1 MKSVIWSSGTRLG
14 APKGGKGW
22 FRSEASTGALKAA
35 GWEASRSTHQRLPE
49 RPVPSAN
56 KTMCDKRRVRL
67 LDDDEDD
74 DEEDEDA
81 AASSPPSRSRS
92 RTRSYFLKTTPAVNR
107 ARSSS
112 GVDSFPPE
120 AEGAEEEEAD
130 IFWPGVE
137 ADTAQLGPLAVAL
150 AAARAPGEKG
160 EEDEGVC
167 GAAMCSSLLLGAAA
181 LELAPPPPPRAENE
195 AEVEMDLLNEVGLSR
210 PPPPPRPPGWC
221 DRELGCWGAGEAS
234 PAPPPPPPLT
244 ALLL

>member
-1 MKSVIWSSGTRLG
+1 VIWSSGTLLG
-14 APKGGKGW
+14 APSGGKGW

-35 GWEASRSTHQRLPE
+35 GWDASRSTHQRLPE

-67 LDDDEDD
+67 LDDDED
-74 DEEDEDA
+74 EEEEDA
-81 AASSPPSRSRS
+81 ADSSSRSRS
-92 RTRSYFLKTTPAVNR
+92 RTRSYFLKTTPAVSR

-112 GVDSFPPE
+112 GVDSFPPDG
-120 AEGAEEEEAD
+120 EGPDEEEEEAES
-130 IFWPGVE
+130 FWPGVE
-137 ADTAQLGPLAVAL
+137 ADTAQEGPLAVAL

-181 LELAPPPPPRAENE
+181 PEPTPPPPRAENE
-195 AEVEMDLLNEVGLSR
+195 ADVEMDLLNEVGLSR

-221 DRELGCWGAGEAS
+221 DRELGCCGAGEAR
-234 PAPPPPPPLT
+234 PAPPPPPPPLT